1 MIPEDAEVGFFN
13 LPGKTSARSIQIAPW
28 TENDYEDAINLAH
41 EIVSEILDPETRAL
55 QVLPSP
61 WDRAL
66 AGVVIDAEKSLSA
79 LVEDSSAEGAE

>member
-1 MIPEDAEVGFFN
+1 MEVGFFN
-13 LPGKTSARSIQIAPW
+13 LPGKTSSRSIQIAQW
-28 TENDYEDAINLAH
+28 IESDYEEAIELAH
-41 EIVSEILDPETRAL
+41 EIVAEILEPEKRAL

-79 LVEDSSAEGAE
+79 LVEDSTVEGGE